1 MSELSGRVRFG
12 DPCLDRKRD
21 AFAALKINYHKTLK
35 KKKNDKKPTVKKNI
49 LR

>member
-1 MSELSGRVRFG
+1 MSELNGRVRFG

-21 AFAALKINYHKTLK
+21 AFAALKINYHKISK
-35 KKKNDKKPTVKKNI
+35 KKKTIKPTVKKNI